1 MRKIYFG
8 FKQATNNLS
17 IFFYLVAIIIAS
29 LMFNDPIIVLIIFF
43 SLLLMFFYS
52 RKSDGGNYLKFSII
66 IFLTTVVFNLIINQ
80 KGSDI
85 IFQLPLL
92 KITTQSLLNA
102 GILAFSFVNLLL
114 VFYIYDAL
122 TSVKVI
128 FNLLSHGLRNI
139 AIIFI
144 LTTKFIPKVIEIFKN
159 TKFLYQYRSK
169 NVANNKM
176 EQQLGLL
183 EIVLNKAIASFMN
196 VSDVLVVKGFGNKTT
211 RNKFKIGKTDYLLLV
226 ISFLITV
233 FNIVMSVLKIGKVNF
248 GSGNVKIMMSGN
260 IIVGI
265 VNSLLILMPILIGVF
280 QYLWWKLY
288 ISKITA
294 SNMPTVKSFR

>member
-114 VFYIYDAL
+114 AFYIYDAL
-122 TSVKVI
+122 TSVKVV
-128 FNLLSHGLRNI
+128 FDLLSHGLRNI
-139 AIIFI
+139 AIVFI
-144 LTTKFIPKVIEIFKN
+144 LTTKFIPKVIAIFKN

-169 NVANNKM
+169 NVTKNKM
-176 EQQLGLL
+176 KQQLGLL
-183 EIVLNKAIASFMN
+183 EIVLNKAIARFMN
-196 VSDVLVVKGFGNKTT
+196 VSDVLVVKGFSNKSA

-226 ISFLITV
+226 ISFLITF

-260 IIVGI
+260 VIVGI